1 MTSSINAIKD
11 ADLKG
16 SRELGID
23 RIIGG
28 QTTGWSWDDLH
39 RFVSK
44 PNKHIFAVPWRQS
57 QVIPLFRLWR
67 EIVKKLIEMTN
78 VAQKEFFW
86 NKEYSWPWKCQ
97 ILWKIRKRFV
107 AAWSVLE
114 TYLCCGVIFGWPNL
128 KKIFIQE
135 NVFCTDVIPVSN
147 ETSFDITATVV
158 ADNVST
164 TIPPTTLPDES
175 LGLVPKDKPFY
186 SLNYND
192 ASAEP

>member
-1 MTSSINAIKD
+1 M
-11 ADLKG
+11 
-16 SRELGID
+16 
-23 RIIGG
+23 
-28 QTTGWSWDDLH
+28 
-39 RFVSK
+39 
-44 PNKHIFAVPWRQS
+44 
-57 QVIPLFRLWR
+57 
-67 EIVKKLIEMTN
+67 
-78 VAQKEFFW
+78 
-86 NKEYSWPWKCQ
+86 
-97 ILWKIRKRFV
+97 
-107 AAWSVLE
+107 
-114 TYLCCGVIFGWPNL
+114 

-175 LGLVPKDKPFY
+175 LGLVPKGKPFY